1 MSKRRQAI
9 GLGVVVLASIAV
21 VTGTFSTS
29 TGTAAPPQ
37 PPGPIVSQAVKFDK
51 TPPLRDMKPAPPR
64 GEPGLGATDRGAV
77 PSDNGHK
84 PDGALQG
91 GPLVNAMPAPLLT
104 FEGPSN
110 QDNANAFGFMVAPPD
125 PNGDVGLN
133 NYVVMTNIT
142 FAIYSKQG
150 TRLFGPTP
158 LGTLWQ
164 GFLDDCTDPSGDP
177 VVLFDEI
184 ANRWILTQ
192 FTTRGPEFFN
202 CVAIS
207 TTEDPLGSY
216 YRYAFSTGLNFPDYP
231 KYGVWP
237 DGLYITTREF
247 DPNDNESVG
256 VYAVDLHQMLT
267 GTPTP
272 RQVAFHITSP
282 AYLVGDGL
290 LPADLDGKRMPPAG
304 SPEYLVGSMD
314 DGAFDGAPFDGLNVW
329 QMSVNWAKPAQST
342 LVLAKQVPIAPF
354 DTIFPCT
361 PPASRNCIDQP
372 GTQNKI
378 DILSYRQRPTW
389 RLAYR
394 NFGDHESLVTDQ
406 SVEARKGIA
415 GVRWWELRNPANP
428 VLYQE
433 GTYSPDDGVNRWMG
447 SAAMDKNGD
456 LAVGFSVSNGTTVY
470 PGIRYAGRLA
480 GDPLGQL
487 GQGEAVLK
495 SGSGSQTV
503 SARWG
508 DYTALT
514 VDPADGCTFWYVN
527 EYYQTSSARGWQT
540 RVGTFRFPA
549 CS

>member
-1 MSKRRQAI
+1 MRAVLPASAHHRRGI
-9 GLGVVVLASIAV
+9 VVLISAAV
-21 VTGTFSTS
+21 LAVPALVVPSSAAGATSPQGTHQVKPRVSKVAAFDRTG
-29 TGTAAPPQ
+29 
-37 PPGPIVSQAVKFDK
+37 
-51 TPPLRDMKPAPPR
+51 PLRELAAVAPRTTGMAPV
-64 GEPGLGATDRGAV
+64 ERGAG
-77 PSDNGHK
+77 PRDTGFTGDAALK
-84 PDGALQG
+84 TRGAPG
-91 GPLVNAMPAPLLT
+91 DAPTLIQS
-104 FEGPSN
+104 FEGVPNIQQVS
-110 QDNANAFGFMVAPPD
+110 PPD
-125 PNGDVGLN
+125 PVGDVGPN
-133 NYVVMTNIT
+133 HYVEMVNLS
-142 FAIYSKQG
+142 FAIYNKFG
-150 TRLFGPTP
+150 TKLFGPAD

-164 GFLDDCTDPSGDP
+164 GFAIPHCSDSAGDP
-177 VVLFDEI
+177 IVLHDQFAD
-184 ANRWILTQ
+184 RWILTQ
-192 FTTRGPEFFN
+192 FTSLGPNYWN
-202 CVAIS
+202 CIAVS
-207 TTEDPLGSY
+207 QTSDPLGAY
-216 YRYAFSTGLNFPDYP
+216 FRYAVPTGLNFPDYP

-247 DPNDNESVG
+247 DPNNNESVG

-415 GVRWWELRNPANP
+415 GVRWYELRSPADP
-428 VLYQE
+428 VLYQQ
-433 GTYSPDDGVNRWMG
+433 GTYAPGDGVH
-447 SAAMDKNGD
+447 
-456 LAVGFSVSNGTTVY
+456 
-470 PGIRYAGRLA
+470 
-480 GDPLGQL
+480 
-487 GQGEAVLK
+487 
-495 SGSGSQTV
+495 
-503 SARWG
+503 
-508 DYTALT
+508 
-514 VDPADGCTFWYVN
+514 
-527 EYYQTSSARGWQT
+527 
-540 RVGTFRFPA
+540 
-549 CS
+549 